1 MNDTAASPPTVVL
14 TIDYARWCWL
24 ADDGR
29 IYSGKSQTVI
39 TDTDPDYLAFTAAGG
54 VPTRWPEDE
63 SGNQTDESMLEVVG
77 TAGLVVGKT
86 NALLNYA
93 AKVRLASETGGIVF
107 NGKPIAT
114 DRESQARI
122 DSALGYVLQ
131 EPNATISW
139 KTGDGFIELDAN
151 AMSQLAKQVSAHVQG
166 LFNKEASVAKKI
178 EAGQITSTQQIDA
191 GF

>member
-1 MNDTAASPPTVVL
+1 MSNGTAMPPLSAL

-39 TDTDPDYLAFTAAGG
+39 TDSDPDYLAFTAAGG

-63 SGNQTDESMLEVVG
+63 SGNQTDASMAEVVAP
-77 TAGLVVGKT
+77 AGLAVGKT

-93 AKVRLASETGGIVF
+93 AKLRLARETAGIVF
-107 NGKPIAT
+107 NGKRIAT
-114 DRESQARI
+114 DRESQARV

-131 EPNATISW
+131 EPSATISW
-139 KTGDGFIELDAN
+139 KTSDGFVELDAQ
-151 AMSQLAKQVSAHVQG
+151 AMTLLAKQVGEHVQG
-166 LFNKEASVAKKI
+166 LFNTEASVAKKI

-191 GF
+191 DF